1 MVVLR
6 TSLSPMDAIS
16 VNIVQ
21 EHITRWLYGDD
32 TAYRHVFDYYYPKL
46 LPACFK
52 SIRQREDCEEIVLN
66 VFMNIWQRKEQLRK
80 VENFENYLFRSL
92 TNQIFDFQRRRIMK
106 TEDIELQPLSNL
118 GSTRHPELSFKE
130 LQSLYLEALNRLP
143 EKQRI
148 VFLMSREQGLSQ
160 KQIAEQN
167 GIAINTV
174 NNHIKSAMKSMRKE
188 LGEYSEALP
197 LIVFLGASSLLQ

>member
-1 MVVLR
+1 MQVG
-6 TSLSPMDAIS
+6 SIQQYIA
-16 VNIVQ
+16 
-21 EHITRWLYGDD
+21 RWLDGDD
-32 TAYRHVFDYYYPKL
+32 TAYRLVFDYYYPKL

-66 VFMNIWQRKEQLRK
+66 VFMNIWQRKEQLAK
-80 VENFENYLFRSL
+80 VESFENYLFRSL
-92 TNQIFDFQRRRIMK
+92 TNQIFDFQRRRMMK
-106 TEDIELQPLSNL
+106 TEDIALQPLSDL

-130 LQSLYLEALNRLP
+130 LQGIYEDALNRLP

-160 KQIAEQN
+160 KQIAEEKD
-167 GIAINTV
+167 ISVNTV
-174 NNHIKSAMKSMRKE
+174 NNHIKSALKSIRRD

-197 LIVFLGASSLLQ
+197 VIVLLGASPLLQ